1 MITSTEDHTTD
12 LTSHM
17 SSTSTEGGTAG
28 STEPQVAGTKYNVA
42 LVVTLTLLV
51 SGLTNTNKAVYMS
64 YSLLCFKSC

>member
-1 MITSTEDHTTD
+1 
-12 LTSHM
+12 M

-51 SGLTNTNKAVYMS
+51 SWLTNTNKAVYMS